1 MGVNMRAKT
10 IPHVEYEILNWI
22 LDNIEL
28 DELREEMIQSP
39 TAQKKKDAGIRF
51 DKGAKALAILLQ
63 NMMTRRLHKLPEEH
77 PDYKEKE

>member
-1 MGVNMRAKT
+1 MRAKT
-10 IPHVEYEILNWI
+10 IQHVEYEILNWI
-22 LDNIEL
+22 LDNIDL
-28 DELREEMIQSP
+28 HELREEMIESP

-77 PDYKEKE
+77 PDYREKEKVIE